1 MAMKIE
7 KVEHSVNHLSHVL
20 DFKFAHL
27 KRQLDT
33 VTGLLRQGARVGE
46 DAAVT
51 SKLPPLPSVPG
62 ADKLPSVPGVYR
74 LPSVPGVHRKKHK
87 LRGLQAYRAMMIARK
102 LSPEEDKHTSTTNG
116 KTSW

>member
-62 ADKLPSVPGVYR
+62 ADKLPSVFGVYR

-116 KTSW
+116 ETS